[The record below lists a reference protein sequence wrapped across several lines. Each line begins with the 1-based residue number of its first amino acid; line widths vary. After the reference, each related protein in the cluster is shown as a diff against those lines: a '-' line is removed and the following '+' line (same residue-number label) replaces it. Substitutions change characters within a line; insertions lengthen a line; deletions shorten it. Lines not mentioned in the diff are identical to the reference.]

1 MNKFR
6 VSPRSNYMS
15 LSDKAQDLSTKYLI
29 SQVVKTD
36 KIKIAKCLLSE
47 LESRINSELTEDEYF
62 DVLDKCNPT
71 Y

>member
-6 VSPRSNYMS
+6 VSPRTNYMS
-15 LSDKAQDLSTKYLI
+15 LTDMAQDLTTEYLI
-29 SQVVKTD
+29 NKVVNSD
-36 KIKIAKCLLSE
+36 SIKECRDLLSE
-47 LESRINSELTEDEYF
+47 LEGRIDSDLTEDQYF